1 MLKATDYIG
10 SLILEND
17 TLQFIQTAEGR
28 VVPKTVDGVDKNEYQ
43 YHLKDHLGN
52 VRTTFAVR
60 DDDYSTDF
68 ETVDNPY
75 FDNYGQ
81 VTRLSNFMKRSGS
94 YSHRLTGG
102 GTDIVG
108 LMKTLYVS
116 KGDKVSVEVFGKYL
130 DIEISDDEIN
140 GGALINA
147 LVGMLGGGTL
157 TGEGTVVQ
165 NNLNTDFISAAMA
178 DGSEEES
185 PKAYLNYIVLDKN
198 FNYVNSG
205 FERLSESA
213 ADPGDGTATHQ
224 KLSFEEI
231 AIEEDGYLMVFL
243 SNESEQ
249 SVEVFWD
256 DFRVDHHYNAVL
268 QADDYYP
275 FGLTFNSY
283 KREFSKVNKMNT
295 YQDQEY
301 DEETGWVQFK
311 WRNHMPELGRFFN
324 VDPLA
329 EKFYHNSPYAFAE
342 NKVTTHIEL
351 EGLEGIQIHEFT
363 KRDDGTEELSGIT
376 YQLDVVVVTNSS
388 GDNPSELTESDVGN
402 IQSYLNSVFGGDH
415 SDPESGVAVNFEFNI
430 SQLDKTTTKTKR
442 NGKVK
447 EISGDFSNSE
457 VNRELAGRAKP
468 VDDGTTSFPALV
480 FGGRVPGTDGGQ
492 TGSTVKFDPNS
503 KEGATNAVG
512 HEITHFMLD
521 RYGGNRSNSRHHA
534 LGGILGRPIG
544 SSTINKAILNKLRE
558 NVPRSS
564 KDDKR

>member
-1 MLKATDYIG
+1 ML
-10 SLILEND
+10 
-17 TLQFIQTAEGR
+17 
-28 VVPKTVDGVDKNEYQ
+28 
-43 YHLKDHLGN
+43 
-52 VRTTFAVR
+52 
-60 DDDYSTDF
+60 
-68 ETVDNPY
+68 
-75 FDNYGQ
+75 
-81 VTRLSNFMKRSGS
+81 
-94 YSHRLTGG
+94 
-102 GTDIVG
+102 
-108 LMKTLYVS
+108 
-116 KGDKVSVEVFGKYL
+116 
-130 DIEISDDEIN
+130 
-140 GGALINA
+140 
-147 LVGMLGGGTL
+147 
-157 TGEGTVVQ
+157 
-165 NNLNTDFISAAMA
+165 
-178 DGSEEES
+178 
-185 PKAYLNYIVLDKN
+185 
-198 FNYVNSG
+198 NSG

-388 GDNPSELTESDVGN
+388 GDNPSELTE
-402 IQSYLNSVFGGDH
+402 
-415 SDPESGVAVNFEFNI
+415 
-430 SQLDKTTTKTKR
+430 K
-442 NGKVK
+442 
-447 EISGDFSNSE
+447 
-457 VNRELAGRAKP
+457 
-468 VDDGTTSFPALV
+468 
-480 FGGRVPGTDGGQ
+480 
-492 TGSTVKFDPNS
+492 
-503 KEGATNAVG
+503 
-512 HEITHFMLD
+512 
-521 RYGGNRSNSRHHA
+521 
-534 LGGILGRPIG
+534 
-544 SSTINKAILNKLRE
+544 
-558 NVPRSS
+558 
-564 KDDKR
+564 